1 MKRVFFLVIGSFVFF
16 ALLIVLVSF
25 AFPSHVR
32 ISRAIDL
39 QVSSKQARVTLGE
52 PTILS
57 EVFDGSFLP
66 TSQTITDS
74 TFHAEGNKAA
84 AIQMETGWRLIDG
97 LSETSTL
104 QWYIDF
110 YFDWYPWEKFASL
123 LVEARYG
130 SVLEKKLLELKTR
143 IETAH

>member
-25 AFPSHVR
+25 AFPSHAR

-74 TFHAEGNKAA
+74 TFHAVGNKAA
-84 AIQMETGWRLIDG
+84 AIQMETGWQLIDG
-97 LSETSTL
+97 RSETSTL